1 MDNMIKMLQALEQR
15 VWKNHGKGMPNENL
29 RQCTTSF
36 VIRYEFGIDDAIGS
50 IFLSATSENKLCI
63 SVFRGKDPNCS
74 IKLYA
79 TPDIYQ
85 ISVAEKML
93 KKIEDIIDDSTYE
106 GYCSDIE
113 LIAQEIEK
121 EYNA

>member
-29 RQCTTSF
+29 RQCATSF
-36 VIRYEFGIDDAIGS
+36 VVRYEFGVVGS
-50 IFLSATSENKLCI
+50 IFLSASSDSMCI
-63 SVFRGKDPNCS
+63 SAFHGKDPNCPVKIYS
-74 IKLYA
+74 

-85 ISVAEKML
+85 LSVAEKML
-93 KKIEDIIDDSTYE
+93 KKIEDIINDSTYE

-113 LIAQEIEK
+113 LIAKEIEK

>member
-29 RQCTTSF
+29 RQCATSF
-36 VIRYEFGIDDAIGS
+36 VVRYEFGIDDAIGS
-50 IFLSATSENKLCI
+50 IFLSASSDSMCI
-63 SVFRGKDPNCS
+63 SVFRGKDPNCPVKIYS
-74 IKLYA
+74 

-85 ISVAEKML
+85 LSVAEKML
-93 KKIEDIIDDSTYE
+93 KKIEDIINDSTYE

-113 LIAQEIEK
+113 LIAKEIEK
-121 EYNA
+121 EYNT